1 MTREHKIAVAVAI
14 LTLLAIFFVTVV
26 RNGTAW

>member
-1 MTREHKIAVAVAI
+1 VTRDQKIALAVAV
-14 LTLLAIFFVTVV
+14 LTLIAIVLVSVV

>member
-1 MTREHKIAVAVAI
+1 MTRDQKIALAVAV
-14 LTLLAIFFVTVV
+14 LTLLAIFLVTVV

>member
-1 MTREHKIAVAVAI
+1 VTRDQKIALVVAV
-14 LTLLAIFFVTVV
+14 LTLIAIVLVSVV

>member
-1 MTREHKIAVAVAI
+1 VTRDQKIAIAVAV
-14 LTLLAIFFVTVV
+14 LTLIAIVLVSVV